1 MKSSFFCGKKTF
13 SKAEKINIEVV
24 KQKPVMPVKKSP
36 PKKQFPLHDLI
47 VPGLGLLR
55 LQKIGSGLFFLVS
68 TIVFLAVFL
77 WRHELVFISL
87 HSLFTGLSLLAV
99 SQENFGQVFTFE
111 ILEFWV
117 AALYVILVPL
127 FLVFFSNRTLKKAL
141 AAKRDHIEA
150 ELSLREIGWQ
160 SFKKHTIALQA
171 SVIVFILYS
180 TAFLAPLVSPFNPFE
195 QQDFLV
201 TAYKPPLTTIDA
213 LVLEE
218 RKGVTIPLREGNS
231 LEEKLTNTL
240 IGDFQ
245 VLKTR
250 NEPQKLRF
258 VDSYRFEGENIIY
271 QQGPREKS
279 IPIEALAGGKE
290 YSGGKPDFIVTRS
303 FFLGTDQ
310 YGRDILSRVIYG
322 SRISLSIGFL
332 VVLISVTLGT
342 IVGVSSGYF
351 GGIVDNTLMRIVDI
365 LIAFPALFLI
375 LIIIATFGN
384 SIFLIVITLSFTG
397 WMGVARI
404 VRSQVLSLK
413 EQEFIL
419 AAKSLGLSNLRII
432 FRHLVPNTLTPV
444 IVAATL
450 RIGSII
456 LTEAG
461 LSFLGL
467 GVQPPTPSWGNII
480 NEGRDSLLNH
490 WWISTFPGIA
500 ILTTVV
506 CFNLIGD
513 GVRDALDP
521 RMRG

>member
-1 MKSSFFCGKKTF
+1 MTPYDR
-13 SKAEKINIEVV
+13 II
-24 KQKPVMPVKKSP
+24 
-36 PKKQFPLHDLI
+36 
-47 VPGLGLLR
+47 PGLGLLR
-55 LQKIGSGLFFLVS
+55 RGKTGQGLFFFISFVA
-68 TIVFLAVFL
+68 FLAVL
-77 WRHELVFISL
+77 VWRHELILISL
-87 HSLFTGLSLLAV
+87 RSLFSGMSLLV
-99 SQENFGQVFTFE
+99 ISPESFRQVFTVE
-111 ILEFWV
+111 LLEFWI
-117 AALYVILVPL
+117 ASLYIIVLPVL
-127 FLVFFSNRTLKKAL
+127 LLFFSSRTLEKTVATKNGSNT
-141 AAKRDHIEA
+141 E
-150 ELSLREIGWQ
+150 ELSLREIGWH

-171 SVIVFILYS
+171 SVIVFVLYS
-180 TAFLAPLVSPFNPFE
+180 TAFLAPLVSPFSPYD

-201 TAYKPPLTTIDA
+201 TAYQAPLTRIDA
-213 LVLEE
+213 LVLKET
-218 RKGVTIPLREGNS
+218 KGITIPPRTGDKSEDRLINS
-231 LEEKLTNTL
+231 LIADIQKLRN
-240 IGDFQ
+240 
-245 VLKTR
+245 R
-250 NEPQKLRF
+250 NEPNKLRF
-258 VDSYRFEGENIIY
+258 VNNYSIQGNTVIY

-279 IPIEALAGGKE
+279 MPVSAL
-290 YSGGKPDFIVTRS
+290 SGFNHENKNPGFVVSRS
-303 FFLGTDQ
+303 FILGTDQ

-342 IVGVSSGYF
+342 VVGVSSGYF
-351 GGIVDNTLMRIVDI
+351 GGIVDNILMRIVDV

>member
-1 MKSSFFCGKKTF
+1 
-13 SKAEKINIEVV
+13 
-24 KQKPVMPVKKSP
+24 MPHT
-36 PKKQFPLHDLI
+36 QQLPLYDLI

-55 LQKIGSGLFFLVS
+55 MKKKGSGLFFMVS
-68 TIVFLAVFL
+68 FTVFLAVFF
-77 WRHELVFISL
+77 WRHQLVLVSL
-87 HSLFTGLSLLAV
+87 HSLITGLTLLIV
-99 SQENFGQVFTFE
+99 SPESFQQIFTFE
-111 ILEFWV
+111 ILEFWI
-117 AALYVILVPL
+117 ASLYILVVPIL
-127 FLVFFSNRTLKKAL
+127 LAWLSARTLKKAR
-141 AAKRDHIEA
+141 AGKMAKNQD
-150 ELSLREIGWQ
+150 ELSLREIGWH
-160 SFKKHTIALQA
+160 SFKKHTIALYA
-171 SVIVFILYS
+171 SVVVFILYS
-180 TAFLAPLVSPFNPFE
+180 TAFLAPLVSPFSPFE

-201 TAYKPPLTTIDA
+201 TAYKKPLTRIDA
-213 LVLEE
+213 LILED
-218 RKGVTIPLREGNS
+218 RKGVTIPLRKGSNLS
-231 LEEKLTNTL
+231 DRLTNTL
-240 IGDFQ
+240 ISDFQ

-250 NEPQKLRF
+250 NEPHKLRF
-258 VDSYRFEGENIIY
+258 VDSYRIEGNNVIY
-271 QQGPREKS
+271 YQGHREKV
-279 IPIEALAGGKE
+279 IGLEALAGENE
-290 YSGGKPDFIVTRS
+290 YRNGNPEFIVTRS
-303 FFLGTDQ
+303 FILGTDQ

-322 SRISLSIGFL
+322 SKISLSIGFL

-351 GGIVDNTLMRIVDI
+351 GGIIDNTLMRVVDI

-419 AAKSLGLSNLRII
+419 AAKSLGLSHLRII

-490 WWISTFPGIA
+490 WWISTFPGVA

>member
-1 MKSSFFCGKKTF
+1 MIALIAFLLILLIQADLVLISF
-13 SKAEKINIEVV
+13 
-24 KQKPVMPVKKSP
+24 
-36 PKKQFPLHDLI
+36 
-47 VPGLGLLR
+47 R
-55 LQKIGSGLFFLVS
+55 
-68 TIVFLAVFL
+68 
-77 WRHELVFISL
+77 
-87 HSLFTGLSLLAV
+87 SLFTAIALVISAPAA
-99 SQENFGQVFTFE
+99 FWDIFTAE

-117 AALYVILVPL
+117 AAIYLIGVPIILGL
-127 FLVFFSNRTLKKAL
+127 IARRSFRKKAEEQH
-141 AAKRDHIEA
+141 KESPE
-150 ELSLREIGWQ
+150 ELSLGKISLRA
-160 SFKKHTIALQA
+160 FMRHTIALYA
-171 SVIVFILYS
+171 SAIIFVLYS
-180 TAFLAPLVSPFNPFE
+180 AAFLAPFIAPFSPYD

-201 TAYKPPLTTIDA
+201 TAYQPPLSQLEA
-213 LVLEE
+213 LVL
-218 RKGVTIPLREGNS
+218 RQPKNLIIPLQSGSGTTINLANS
-231 LEEKLTNTL
+231 L
-240 IGDFQ
+240 ISDFQ
-245 VLKTR
+245 LLKTR
-250 NEPQKLRF
+250 NEPNAIRF
-258 VDSYRFEGENIIY
+258 VNEYRIEGNRVIY
-271 QQGPREKS
+271 RQGMRTKTITLGE
-279 IPIEALAGGKE
+279 LAGSGK
-290 YSGGKPDFIVTRS
+290 DNIAVTRT
-303 FFLGTDQ
+303 FILGTDQ

-322 SRISLSIGFL
+322 SKISLSIGFL

-342 IVGVSSGYF
+342 VIGVTSGYF
-351 GGIVDNTLMRIVDI
+351 GGWIDALMMRIVDI

-384 SIFLIVITLSFTG
+384 SIYLIVITLSFTG

-419 AAKSLGLSNLRII
+419 AAKSLGLSSMRII
-432 FRHLVPNTLTPV
+432 FRHLAPNTLTPV
-444 IVAATL
+444 IIAATL

-480 NEGRDSLLNH
+480 NEGRDSLLNY

>member
-1 MKSSFFCGKKTF
+1 MKETGK
-13 SKAEKINIEVV
+13 SR
-24 KQKPVMPVKKSP
+24 PSP
-36 PKKQFPLHDLI
+36 ISDL

-55 LQKIGSGLFFLVS
+55 MGRNGSGLFFLISFILFLGV
-68 TIVFLAVFL
+68 IV
-77 WRHELVFISL
+77 WRHELLFVNLRSL
-87 HSLFTGLSLLAV
+87 LTGVALLAV
-99 SQENFGQVFTFE
+99 SPESFGQIFTTE
-111 ILEFWV
+111 ILEFWI
-117 AALYVILVPL
+117 ATLYAIFAPL
-127 FLVFFSNRTLKKAL
+127 LLLRFSVSTLRKA
-141 AAKRDHIEA
+141 RDTA
-150 ELSLREIGWQ
+150 RGKTTGDELSLKQIGWR
-160 SFKKHTIALQA
+160 SFKKHTIALYA
-171 SVIVFILYS
+171 SVIVFALYS
-180 TAFLAPLVSPFNPFE
+180 AAFLAPLLSPFNPFE

-201 TAYKPPLTTIDA
+201 TAYQGPFTRLDA
-213 LVLEE
+213 LVLDE
-218 RKGVTIPLREGNS
+218 RKGVAIPLREGDTVPDRLTNS
-231 LEEKLTNTL
+231 LIE
-240 IGDFQ
+240 DFQ
-245 VLKTR
+245 TLKTR
-250 NEPQKLRF
+250 NEPNKLRF
-258 VDSYRFEGENIIY
+258 VDSYTVEENRVLY
-271 QQGPREKS
+271 RQGPREKTIS
-279 IPIEALAGGKE
+279 IEKLKGDRNRSDENPA
-290 YSGGKPDFIVTRS
+290 FVVTRS
-303 FFLGTDQ
+303 FILGTDQ
-310 YGRDILSRVIYG
+310 YGRDILSRVVYG

-351 GGIVDNTLMRIVDI
+351 GGIVDNVLMRTVDV

-419 AAKSLGLSNLRII
+419 AAKSLGLSHLRII
-432 FRHLVPNTLTPV
+432 FRHLIPNTLTPV

-480 NEGRDSLLNH
+480 NEGRDNLLNH
-490 WWISTFPGIA
+490 WWISTFPGVA

-521 RMRG
+521 RMRA

>member
-1 MKSSFFCGKKTF
+1 MGRK
-13 SKAEKINIEVV
+13 
-24 KQKPVMPVKKSP
+24 
-36 PKKQFPLHDLI
+36 
-47 VPGLGLLR
+47 
-55 LQKIGSGLFFLVS
+55 GSGFFFLLS
-68 TIVFLAVFL
+68 FVFFLGVIL
-77 WRHELVFISL
+77 WRHELLFISFR
-87 HSLFTGLSLLAV
+87 SLFSGLALLAV
-99 SQENFGQVFTFE
+99 SPQSFGQIFTTE
-111 ILEFWV
+111 ILEFWI
-117 AALYVILVPL
+117 ASLYALLVPL
-127 FLVFFSNRTLKKAL
+127 LLLRFSSSALRKAKAGERKKDA
-141 AAKRDHIEA
+141 DD
-150 ELSLREIGWQ
+150 ELSLREIGWR
-160 SFKKHTIALQA
+160 SFKKHTIALYA
-171 SVIVFILYS
+171 SVVVFALYS
-180 TAFLAPLVSPFNPFE
+180 VAFLAPLLSPFNPFE

-201 TAYKPPLTTIDA
+201 TAYKGPLTRLDA
-213 LVLEE
+213 LVLDE
-218 RKGVTIPLREGNS
+218 RKGVTIPLREGNTTADR
-231 LEEKLTNTL
+231 LTNSL

-245 VLKTR
+245 ALKTR
-250 NEPQKLRF
+250 DEPHKLSF
-258 VDSYRFEGENIIY
+258 VDSYAIEGNKVVY
-271 QQGPREKS
+271 DQGPRRKS
-279 IPIEALAGGKE
+279 MPLDRLAPE
-290 YSGGKPDFIVTRS
+290 RVVTRS
-303 FFLGTDQ
+303 FILGTDQ

-342 IVGVSSGYF
+342 VVGVSSGYF
-351 GGIVDNTLMRIVDI
+351 GGFVDTVLMRTVDV

-419 AAKSLGLSNLRII
+419 AARSLGLSNPRII
-432 FRHLVPNTLTPV
+432 FRHLIPNTLTPV

-467 GVQPPTPSWGNII
+467 GVQPPTASWGNII
-480 NEGRDSLLNH
+480 NEGRDNLLNH

-521 RMRG
+521 RMRA

>member
-1 MKSSFFCGKKTF
+1 MKTDSSTPSSLLNISSGAGSNRSHKKGVSFFLLITLIAFLLILIIQG
-13 SKAEKINIEVV
+13 
-24 KQKPVMPVKKSP
+24 
-36 PKKQFPLHDLI
+36 DL
-47 VPGLGLLR
+47 VL
-55 LQKIGSGLFFLVS
+55 
-68 TIVFLAVFL
+68 
-77 WRHELVFISL
+77 ISFR
-87 HSLFTGLSLLAV
+87 SLFTAIALIISEPEAFREIF
-99 SQENFGQVFTFE
+99 SAE
-111 ILEFWV
+111 ILEFWI
-117 AALYVILVPL
+117 AAIYLVVLPIILL
-127 FLVFFSNRTLKKAL
+127 IIAWKSYRKNNTKQLNREEQSLGK
-141 AAKRDHIEA
+141 I
-150 ELSLREIGWQ
+150 SLRAFMRH
-160 SFKKHTIALQA
+160 SIALFA
-171 SVIVFILYS
+171 SAVVFILYS
-180 TAFLAPLVSPFNPFE
+180 AAFLAPFIAPFSPYD

-201 TAYKPPLTTIDA
+201 TAYQPPLSQLEALILRQPKNLIIPLQQGSGTTIKLA
-213 LVLEE
+213 
-218 RKGVTIPLREGNS
+218 NS
-231 LEEKLTNTL
+231 L
-240 IGDFQ
+240 ISDFQ
-245 VLKTR
+245 LLKTR
-250 NEPQKLRF
+250 NEPNAIRF
-258 VDSYRFEGENIIY
+258 VNEYRIEGNNVIY
-271 QQGPREKS
+271 RQGMRTKTISIAELVRDEKNKLS
-279 IPIEALAGGKE
+279 VKRT
-290 YSGGKPDFIVTRS
+290 FI
-303 FFLGTDQ
+303 LGTDQ

-322 SRISLSIGFL
+322 SKISLSIGFL

-342 IVGVSSGYF
+342 VIGVTSGYF
-351 GGIVDNTLMRIVDI
+351 GGWIDAIMMRIVDI

-384 SIFLIVITLSFTG
+384 SIYLIVITLSFTG

-419 AAKSLGLSNLRII
+419 AAKSLGLSSMRII
-432 FRHLVPNTLTPV
+432 FRHLAPNTLTPV
-444 IVAATL
+444 IIAATL

-480 NEGRDSLLNH
+480 NEGRDSLLNY

>member
-1 MKSSFFCGKKTF
+1 LKTDSSTPSSLQKRNPGAGPIRSGKKGVTLFLLIALITF
-13 SKAEKINIEVV
+13 LLILIIQA
-24 KQKPVMPVKKSP
+24 
-36 PKKQFPLHDLI
+36 DL
-47 VPGLGLLR
+47 V
-55 LQKIGSGLFFLVS
+55 
-68 TIVFLAVFL
+68 
-77 WRHELVFISL
+77 WISFR
-87 HSLFTGLSLLAV
+87 SLFTAIALVLSAPDAFW
-99 SQENFGQVFTFE
+99 EIFTAE
-111 ILEFWV
+111 ILEFWI
-117 AALYVILVPL
+117 AAIYLMAIPI
-127 FLVFFSNRTLKKAL
+127 TLGIFARKSFRKKA
-141 AAKRDHIEA
+141 AEQKKTTPA
-150 ELSLREIGWQ
+150 ELSLGKISLRA
-160 SFKKHTIALQA
+160 FMRHTIALYA
-171 SVIVFILYS
+171 SAIIFVLYS
-180 TAFLAPLVSPFNPFE
+180 AAFLAPFIAPFSPYD

-201 TAYKPPLTTIDA
+201 TAYQPPLSQLDALILRQPKNLIIPLQKGNGTTID
-213 LVLEE
+213 LS
-218 RKGVTIPLREGNS
+218 NS
-231 LEEKLTNTL
+231 L
-240 IGDFQ
+240 ISDFQ
-245 VLKTR
+245 LLKTR
-250 NEPQKLRF
+250 NEPNAIRF
-258 VDSYRFEGENIIY
+258 VNEYRIEGSNVIY
-271 QQGPREKS
+271 RQGMRTKT
-279 IPIEALAGGKE
+279 IPLTELAGGGINNFTVKRT
-290 YSGGKPDFIVTRS
+290 FI
-303 FFLGTDQ
+303 LGTDQ

-322 SRISLSIGFL
+322 SKISLSIGFL

-342 IVGVSSGYF
+342 VIGVTSGYF
-351 GGIVDNTLMRIVDI
+351 GGWIDALMMRVVDI

-384 SIFLIVITLSFTG
+384 SIYLIVITLSFTG

-419 AAKSLGLSNLRII
+419 AAKSLGLSSMRII
-432 FRHLVPNTLTPV
+432 FRHLAPNTLTPV
-444 IVAATL
+444 IIAATL

-480 NEGRDSLLNH
+480 NEGRDSLLNY

>member
-1 MKSSFFCGKKTF
+1 MFPYNDLFKRLTSLKRERASEKTSALLEGKPAADAVK
-13 SKAEKINIEVV
+13 KEKIGV
-24 KQKPVMPVKKSP
+24 K
-36 PKKQFPLHDLI
+36 
-47 VPGLGLLR
+47 
-55 LQKIGSGLFFLVS
+55 LFSF
-68 TIVFLAVFL
+68 TAMFVFLLILIGRA
-77 WRHELVFISL
+77 ELVLISFR
-87 HSLFTGLSLLAV
+87 SLFTAIALLF
-99 SQENFGQVFTFE
+99 SSPELFSEIFTPE
-111 ILEFWV
+111 IVEFWV
-117 AALYVILVPL
+117 GAIYLVTVPITFAFFIKRSFNKRGRADEEKSSLGKISLKAFMRNSIALY
-127 FLVFFSNRTLKKAL
+127 
-141 AAKRDHIEA
+141 
-150 ELSLREIGWQ
+150 
-160 SFKKHTIALQA
+160 A
-171 SVIVFILYS
+171 SAIIFILYS
-180 TAFLAPLVSPFNPFE
+180 AAFLAPFLAPFSPYD

-201 TAYKPPLTTIDA
+201 TAYQPPFARLDA
-213 LVLEE
+213 LIL
-218 RKGVTIPLREGNS
+218 KQPKAQLLPMQQGSGTTPQLA
-231 LEEKLTNTL
+231 NTL
-240 IGDFQ
+240 ISDLQ
-245 VLKTR
+245 ILKTR
-250 NEPQKLRF
+250 NEPHAIRF
-258 VDSYRFEGENIIY
+258 VNEYRLEGKAVMY
-271 QQGPREKS
+271 RQGMRTKTMS
-279 IPIEALAGGKE
+279 IAELAGNGKE
-290 YSGGKPDFIVTRS
+290 KIAVTRT
-303 FFLGTDQ
+303 FILGTDQ

-322 SRISLSIGFL
+322 SKISLSIGFL

-342 IVGVSSGYF
+342 AIGVTSGYF
-351 GGIVDNTLMRIVDI
+351 GGWADAVMMRVVDV

-384 SIFLIVITLSFTG
+384 SIYLIVITLSFTG

-419 AAKSLGLSNLRII
+419 AAQSLGLSNMRVI
-432 FRHLVPNTLTPV
+432 FRHLAPNTLTPV
-444 IVAATL
+444 IIAATL

-480 NEGRDSLLNH
+480 NEGRDSLLNY

>member
-1 MKSSFFCGKKTF
+1 MLVPGTGLVREGKKG
-13 SKAEKINIEVV
+13 A
-24 KQKPVMPVKKSP
+24 
-36 PKKQFPLHDLI
+36 
-47 VPGLGLLR
+47 
-55 LQKIGSGLFFLVS
+55 GLFFLLS
-68 TIVFLAVFL
+68 TIFFLSVLIWRFPLVAVTFNSL
-77 WRHELVFISL
+77 GAGLILFI
-87 HSLFTGLSLLAV
+87 LSP
-99 SQENFGQVFTFE
+99 SEFFSVFTTDM
-111 ILEFWV
+111 LEFWI
-117 AALYVILVPL
+117 AGL
-127 FLVFFSNRTLKKAL
+127 FLAGTLSCLWWLSLRTLKKTVAEKNTGPKEDL
-141 AAKRDHIEA
+141 SFSAA
-150 ELSLREIGWQ
+150 GWK
-160 SFKKHTIALQA
+160 SFKKHTIALYA
-171 SVIVFILYS
+171 SVVVFALYS
-180 TAFLAPLVSPFNPFE
+180 IAFLSPYLSPFNPYD

-201 TAYKPPLTTIDA
+201 TAYKPPVTTVDA
-213 LVLEE
+213 LVLKSP
-218 RKGVTIPLREGNS
+218 RGISIPLRDESTLAGR
-231 LEEKLTNTL
+231 LTNIM
-240 IGDFQ
+240 IGDLQ
-245 VLKTR
+245 RMRHR
-250 NEPQKLRF
+250 NEQHNIVF
-258 VDSYRFEGENIIY
+258 VDTWVFDMANQIVTYR
-271 QQGPREKS
+271 QGKREKTIS
-279 IPIEALAGGKE
+279 ATDLVLDSQGHPETI
-290 YSGGKPDFIVTRS
+290 SRTFI
-303 FFLGTDQ
+303 LGTDQ
-310 YGRDILSRVIYG
+310 YGRDIISRIIYG

-342 IVGVSSGYF
+342 VIGVTSGYF
-351 GGIVDNTLMRIVDI
+351 GGLIDGFLMRIVDV

-397 WMGVARI
+397 WMGVSRL

-419 AAKSLGLSNLRII
+419 AARSLGLSDIRII

-480 NEGRDSLLNH
+480 NEGRDNLLNH

-500 ILTTVV
+500 ILSTVI

-521 RMRG
+521 RMRA

>member
-1 MKSSFFCGKKTF
+1 MANRTTGTGST
-13 SKAEKINIEVV
+13 KIQN
-24 KQKPVMPVKKSP
+24 K
-36 PKKQFPLHDLI
+36 
-47 VPGLGLLR
+47 GTR
-55 LQKIGSGLFFLVS
+55 FFLLLSFVA
-68 TIVFLAVFL
+68 FL
-77 WRHELVFISL
+77 LVLLFRAQLVLISFR
-87 HSLFTGLSLLAV
+87 SLFTSIALFILSPSA
-99 SQENFGQVFTFE
+99 FKE
-111 ILEFWV
+111 IFSSEIIEFWTGAIYLV
-117 AALYVILVPL
+117 AIPIILAFIARKSL
-127 FLVFFSNRTLKKAL
+127 RKKSDQTQQ
-141 AAKRDHIEA
+141 K
-150 ELSLREIGWQ
+150 ELSLGKISLRA
-160 SFKKHTIALQA
+160 FMRHTIALYA
-171 SVIVFILYS
+171 SAVIFILYS
-180 TAFLAPLVSPFNPFE
+180 TAFLAPFIAPFSPYD

-201 TAYKPPLTTIDA
+201 TAYQPPFSRLDA
-213 LVLEE
+213 LVL
-218 RKGVTIPLREGNS
+218 KQPKNLDIPLQKGSGTTINLANS
-231 LEEKLTNTL
+231 L

-245 VLKTR
+245 KLKTR
-250 NEPQKLRF
+250 NEPNAIRF
-258 VDSYRFEGENIIY
+258 VNEYHIEGDKVIYR
-271 QQGPREKS
+271 QGMRTKTMPLE
-279 IPIEALAGGKE
+279 ELAGVRE
-290 YSGGKPDFIVTRS
+290 NNIAISRTFI
-303 FFLGTDQ
+303 LGTDQ

-322 SRISLSIGFL
+322 SKISLSIGFL

-342 IVGVSSGYF
+342 VIGVTSGYF
-351 GGIVDNTLMRIVDI
+351 GGWIDAVMMRIVDV

-384 SIFLIVITLSFTG
+384 SIYLIVITLSFTG

-419 AAKSLGLSNLRII
+419 AAKSLGLSNMRII
-432 FRHLVPNTLTPV
+432 FRHLAPNTLTPV
-444 IVAATL
+444 IIAATL

-480 NEGRDSLLNH
+480 NEGRDSLLNY

>member
-1 MKSSFFCGKKTF
+1 MK
-13 SKAEKINIEVV
+13 E
-24 KQKPVMPVKKSP
+24 SP
-36 PKKQFPLHDLI
+36 PDNQLQFYDLI
-47 VPGLGLLR
+47 IPGLGLLR
-55 LQKIGSGLFFLVS
+55 LKKRGSGIFFLVS
-68 TIVFLAVFL
+68 FISFLAVLL
-77 WRHELVFISL
+77 WRHELVFVSL
-87 HSLFTGLSLLAV
+87 HSLFTGLLLMAV
-99 SQENFGQVFTFE
+99 SPENFQQVFTLE
-111 ILEFWV
+111 ILEFWI
-117 AALYVILVPL
+117 ASLYVILGPL
-127 FLVFFSNRTLKKAL
+127 LLYFFSVRTLKKAL
-141 AAKRDHIEA
+141 AKNQHHLEG

-171 SVIVFILYS
+171 SVVVFILYS
-180 TAFLAPLVSPFNPFE
+180 TAFLAPFVSPFSPFE

-201 TAYKPPLTTIDA
+201 TAYQQPLTRIDA

-218 RKGVTIPLREGNS
+218 RKGVNIPLRKGNS
-231 LEEKLTNTL
+231 LSNRLTNTL
-240 IGDFQ
+240 IEDFQ

-250 NEPQKLRF
+250 NEPNKLRF
-258 VDSYRFEGENIIY
+258 IDSYRIEGENVIY
-271 QQGPREKS
+271 KQGPREKT
-279 IPIEALAGGKE
+279 IPIESLAGKRQ
-290 YSGGKPDFIVTRS
+290 YSGGTPDFIVSRS
-303 FFLGTDQ
+303 FLLGTDQ

-351 GGIVDNTLMRIVDI
+351 GGIVDNTLMRVVDI

>member
-1 MKSSFFCGKKTF
+1 MISFVAFLLILII
-13 SKAEKINIEVV
+13 KAKLV
-24 KQKPVMPVKKSP
+24 
-36 PKKQFPLHDLI
+36 LI
-47 VPGLGLLR
+47 SFRSLYTAA
-55 LQKIGSGLFFLVS
+55 QLFFTAPEALKE
-68 TIVFLAVFL
+68 I
-77 WRHELVFISL
+77 
-87 HSLFTGLSLLAV
+87 FT
-99 SQENFGQVFTFE
+99 TE
-111 ILEFWV
+111 ILEFWIG
-117 AALYVILVPL
+117 AIYLIAIPLSLVL
-127 FLVFFSNRTLKKAL
+127 ITRHFFRTRDTKKN
-141 AAKRDHIEA
+141 KPETA
-150 ELSLREIGWQ
+150 ELSLGKI
-160 SFKKHTIALQA
+160 SFRAFMRQTIALYA
-171 SVIVFILYS
+171 AAVIFILYS
-180 TAFLAPLVSPFNPFE
+180 FAFLAPFIAPFSPYD

-201 TAYKPPLTTIDA
+201 TAYQPPFARLSA
-213 LVLEE
+213 LVL
-218 RKGVTIPLREGNS
+218 KQPKTLVIPLQRGSGTTVELANS
-231 LEEKLTNTL
+231 L
-240 IGDFQ
+240 ISDFQ
-245 VLKTR
+245 SLKTR
-250 NEPQKLRF
+250 NEPNSIKF
-258 VDSYRFEGENIIY
+258 VNEYRIDGDRVVY
-271 QQGPREKS
+271 RQGIRTKTIAISELVGTKKVNT
-279 IPIEALAGGKE
+279 LAVGSK
-290 YSGGKPDFIVTRS
+290 KPDYVVTRT
-303 FFLGTDQ
+303 FIFGTDQ

-322 SRISLSIGFL
+322 SKISLSIGFL

-342 IVGVSSGYF
+342 VIGVSSGYF
-351 GGIVDNTLMRIVDI
+351 GGWIDAVMMRIVDV

-384 SIFLIVITLSFTG
+384 SIYLIVITLSFTG

-419 AAKSLGLSNLRII
+419 AAQSLGLSNLRII
-432 FRHLVPNTLTPV
+432 FRHLAPNTLTPV
-444 IVAATL
+444 IIAATL

-480 NEGRDSLLNH
+480 NEGRDSLLNY